1 VTRVSSV
8 YGLECVYCGEPATDR
23 DHVVAHSL
31 VNSASRDRTFDH
43 DEVVPACKDCNGALN
58 NKPLVTIAERAHW
71 LSERLKKKL
80 DKMPI
85 WEPREIDKLG
95 RCLQSVV
102 NAGQLKR
109 KKTERRV
116 EHLEQVAQLRGLTP
130 ERYWETNG
138 DNMYIQ

>member
-1 VTRVSSV
+1 MC
-8 YGLECVYCGEPATDR
+8 LCGEPATDR

-31 VNSASRDRTFDH
+31 VKVSDARRTYEC
-43 DEVVPACKDCNGALN
+43 DEVVPACRECNGALH
-58 NKPLVTIAERAHW
+58 NKPLVTIAERANW
-71 LSERLKKKL
+71 LLIRLKKKL
-80 DKMPI
+80 DKMPV
-85 WEPREIDKLG
+85 WEKSEMTQLG
-95 RCLQSVV
+95 RCLRAVV
-102 NAGQLKR
+102 EAGQLKR